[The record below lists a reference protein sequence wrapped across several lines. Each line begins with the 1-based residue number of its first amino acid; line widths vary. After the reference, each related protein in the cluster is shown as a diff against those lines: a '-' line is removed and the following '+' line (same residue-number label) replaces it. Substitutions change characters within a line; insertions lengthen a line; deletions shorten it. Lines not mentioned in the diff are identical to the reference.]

1 MKVRD
6 MEQLKMSLKLYKD
19 SLGDEM
25 LKVKKEAQVPPAF
38 GQIRVLFW
46 MPEEYFLIYH
56 VEDSGLVHVVPMT
69 SWVRLSTVPLRVVVD
84 ERGTELKPL
93 PFHAYLREELVLNH
107 SYPLTT
113 ATEAVVKAV
122 LRAVDRSPTWSA
134 WRPVREFLRLVWKRW
149 EGLTLG
155 SLFYT
160 HDLREKKGEG

>member
-1 MKVRD
+1 MTRENLED
-6 MEQLKMSLKLYKD
+6 LKFSLKLYKD

-38 GQIRVLFW
+38 GQIRLLFW

-56 VEDSGLVHVVPMT
+56 IEDSGLVHVVPMT
-69 SWVRLSTVPLRVVVD
+69 SWVRLSTVPLRVVID

-93 PFHAYLREELVLNH
+93 PFYAYLREELVLNH

-122 LRAVDRSPTWSA
+122 IRAVEHSPTWSA
-134 WRPVREFLRLVWKRW
+134 LRPKREFLKLVWKRW
-149 EGLTLG
+149 EKLTLS
-155 SLFYT
+155 SLFHT
-160 HDLREKKGEG
+160 HDLREKGEG